1 MKVGVIGLGMGRA
14 HLQAY
19 RAFDQAQIV
28 GIADL
33 DESRLKA
40 SAAEYQIER
49 TFADYHQL
57 LALPE
62 LEAVSV
68 CLPNNLHAPVVIEA
82 LQAGKHV
89 LVEKPMARTP
99 DEARSMQEAAQA
111 TGRTLGI
118 SMNYRWIVG
127 PDSWY
132 LKHLIDGGR
141 LGQIYYV
148 RAYTLR
154 RRTFPRGHKTWFT
167 QKALSGGAALMDMGP
182 HLLDLA
188 MWLAGDYAPLQVSGV
203 ARTALMTDTDVD
215 DFGVVLVRMQ
225 GGATIYLES
234 TWASFTKPGVGL
246 VVMGTEGGAML
257 DLGAPQ
263 GKRLTLLGADGDTL
277 TETTPVDIQLP
288 YTPEA
293 SIQEHF
299 IRRVSAGQQPE
310 TTPARGLAVVQVI
323 DGAYRSSQSGREVM
337 IA

>member
-19 RAFDQAQIV
+19 KAFAQAEIV

-40 SAAEYQIER
+40 SAAEYGIGH
-49 TFADYHQL
+49 TFTDYHQL

-68 CLPNNLHAPVVIEA
+68 CLPNHLHEPVTVDA
-82 LQAGKHV
+82 LRARKHV

-99 DEARSMQEAAQA
+99 AEARAMKEVAEAS
-111 TGRTLGI
+111 GKVLGI

-132 LKHLIDGGR
+132 LKHLIEQGR
-141 LGQIYYV
+141 LGHIYYV

-188 MWLAGDYAPLQVSGV
+188 MWLAGDYRPKQVSGTT
-203 ARTALMTDTDVD
+203 RTALMTDTDVD
-215 DFGVVLVRMQ
+215 DFGVVLVRMA
-225 GGATIYLES
+225 GGAAIYLES
-234 TWASFTKPGVGL
+234 TWASFTRPGVGL
-246 VVMGTEGGAML
+246 VVMGTEGGAIL
-257 DLGAPQ
+257 DLSAPQ
-263 GKRLTLLGADGDTL
+263 GKRLTVMGAEG
-277 TETTPVDIQLP
+277 ETHQEITPVDIQLP
-288 YTPEA
+288 FTPEA

-299 IRRVSAGQQPE
+299 IRRVAAGQQPE
-310 TTPARGLAVVQVI
+310 TTAERGLAVVQVI
-323 DGAYRSSQSGREVM
+323 DGAYRSSQSGHEVV
-337 IA
+337 IE

>member
-19 RAFDQAQIV
+19 RAFDQAQII

-33 DESRLKA
+33 DENRLKA
-40 SAAEYQIER
+40 SAAEYHIER
-49 TFADYHQL
+49 TFGDYRQL

-68 CLPNNLHAPVVIEA
+68 CLPNNLHEPVVVEA
-82 LQAGKHV
+82 LKAGKHV

-99 DEARSMQEAAQA
+99 AEARSMKEAAEA
-111 TGRTLGI
+111 SGRTLGI
-118 SMNYRWIVG
+118 SMNYRWAVG

-132 LKHLIDGGR
+132 LKHLIDTGR

-154 RRTFPRGHKTWFT
+154 RRTFPRGHQTWFT

-203 ARTALMTDTDVD
+203 TRTALMTDTDVD
-215 DFGVVLVRMQ
+215 DFGVVLVRMA

-246 VVMGTEGGAML
+246 VLMGTQGGAIL
-257 DLGAPQ
+257 DLSAPQ
-263 GKRLTLLGADGDTL
+263 GKRLTLLGADGETL
-277 TETTPVDIQLP
+277 TEVIPVDIQLP
-288 YTPEA
+288 FAPEA

-299 IRRVSAGQQPE
+299 IRRVAAGQQPE

-323 DGAYRSSQSGREVM
+323 EGAYRSSQSGHEVV
-337 IA
+337 IE

>member
-1 MKVGVIGLGMGRA
+1 MRVGVIGLGMGRA

-19 RAFDQAQIV
+19 RAFDQAQIA

-33 DESRLKA
+33 DEARLK
-40 SAAEYQIER
+40 SCAAEYGLSR
-49 TFADYHQL
+49 TFTDYRDL

-68 CLPNNLHAPVVIEA
+68 CLPNHLHEPVAIEA
-82 LQAGKHV
+82 LKAGKHV

-99 DEARSMQEAAQA
+99 AEARAMVEAAEA
-111 TGRTLGI
+111 SGRTLAV

-132 LKHLIDGGR
+132 LKHLIDQGR
-141 LGQIYYV
+141 LGQVYYV

-154 RRTFPRGHKTWFT
+154 RRTFPRGHRTWFT

-188 MWLAGDYAPLQVSGV
+188 MWLAGDYRPRQVSGMT
-203 ARTALMTDTDVD
+203 RTALMTDTDVD
-215 DFGVVLVRMQ
+215 DFGVVLVRMA
-225 GGATIYLES
+225 GGATLYLES
-234 TWASFTKPGVGL
+234 TWASFTRPGVGL
-246 VVMGTEGGAML
+246 VVMGDQGGAIL

-263 GKRLTLLGADGDTL
+263 GKRLTLMGAEGETH

-288 YTPEA
+288 CAPEA

-299 IRRVSAGQQPE
+299 VRRVAAGQQPE

-323 DGAYRSSQSGREVM
+323 DGAYRSSQSGRDVVIE
-337 IA
+337 